1 MNQLAEPKP
10 TSRPY
15 FNSKAGLIFKD
26 TKTFNYFILLLMSK
40 PTPPVFFCTKKG
52 LAYLL
57 PFFFLGLPLF
67 PDVVFAVAPQ
77 NLIDLVKGIIDI
89 INLLRTFLIALSV
102 AIIIWGVFRYL
113 IVSGDEKR
121 LSEAKDVIVYGLLG
135 ILVMYLILGL
145 VNILILTFTLNN
157 AQPVIPQFTP

>member
-1 MNQLAEPKP
+1 M
-10 TSRPY
+10 
-15 FNSKAGLIFKD
+15 
-26 TKTFNYFILLLMSK
+26 
-40 PTPPVFFCTKKG
+40 
-52 LAYLL
+52 
-57 PFFFLGLPLF
+57 
-67 PDVVFAVAPQ
+67 
-77 NLIDLVKGIIDI
+77 
-89 INLLRTFLIALSV
+89 
-102 AIIIWGVFRYL
+102 FRYL